1 MDKMNIAIVGATGIV
16 GQTFIKL
23 LESRNFPFKKLKLFA
38 SPKNTGKKISVK
50 EQDWFI
56 QNLQPECFKN
66 VDIAFFSAGG
76 IISRKWADEA
86 VRSGAFVIDNS
97 SAFRMQT
104 NIPLVVP
111 EINGHLIKNK
121 KPGIIA
127 NPNCSTIQ
135 LALVLQPLQQAFG
148 LETVIVSSYQSLSGA
163 GLEALNKLKQES
175 ITVLNKE
182 THLLPAPA
190 EQYAFNCIP
199 QIGAIDENGF
209 STEENKLMNETRK
222 ILNLPELKISA
233 TAVRVP
239 CFNGHGESVWITL
252 KKPADSLESILK
264 IVDDQDGV
272 TVLQK
277 EALPNQIFIDGKE
290 DVYVGRIRPVPNSH
304 NKAWITWICGDN
316 LKKGAALNGLQ
327 IAGKLLNTCK
337 SLKN

>member
-1 MDKMNIAIVGATGIV
+1 MNKMNIAIVGVTGIV

-23 LESRNFPFKKLKLFA
+23 LESKKFPFKELKLFA
-38 SPKNTGKKISVK
+38 SPKNTGKKISIK

-56 QNLQPECFKN
+56 QSLQPECFKN
-66 VDIAFFSAGG
+66 VDIAFFSAGE

-86 VRSGAFVIDNS
+86 VKSGAFVIDNS

-111 EINGHLIKNK
+111 EINTHLLKNK

-135 LALVLQPLQQAFG
+135 LALVLQPLQSYFG
-148 LETVIVSSYQSLSGA
+148 LETIIVSSYQSLSGA

-175 ITVLNKE
+175 TTVLNKE
-182 THLLPAPA
+182 AHLLPVPA

-199 QIGAIDENGF
+199 QIGSIDENGF
-209 STEENKLMNETRK
+209 SKEENKLMNETKK

-252 KKPADSLESILK
+252 KKPADSLESVMKIL
-264 IVDDQDGV
+264 DNQAGV
-272 TVLQK
+272 TVLQ
-277 EALPNQIFIDGKE
+277 EESSPNQIFIDGKDE
-290 DVYVGRIRPVPNSH
+290 VYVGRIRAVPNTQ
-304 NKAWITWICGDN
+304 NKEWVVWICADN
-316 LKKGAALNGLQ
+316 LRKGAALNGLQ
-327 IAGKLLNTCK
+327 IAEKLLNT
-337 SLKN
+337 

>member
-1 MDKMNIAIVGATGIV
+1 MNKMNIAIVGATGIV

-23 LESRNFPFKKLKLFA
+23 LESKNFPFKELKLFA
-38 SPKNTGKKISVK
+38 SPKNTGKKNSIK
-50 EQDWFI
+50 GQDWFI
-56 QNLQPECFKN
+56 QSLQPECFKN
-66 VDIAFFSAGG
+66 VDIAFFSAGEV
-76 IISRKWADEA
+76 ISRKWADEA
-86 VRSGAFVIDNS
+86 VKSGAFVIDNS

-111 EINGHLIKNK
+111 EINAHLLKNK

-135 LALVLQPLQQAFG
+135 LALVLQPFQRYFG

-199 QIGAIDENGF
+199 QIGSIDENGF
-209 STEENKLMNETRK
+209 SKEENKLMNETKK

-252 KKPADSLESILK
+252 KKPADNLESVMKIL
-264 IVDDQDGV
+264 DDQVGV
-272 TVLQK
+272 TVLQE
-277 EALPNQIFIDGKE
+277 EASPNQIFIDGKDE
-290 DVYVGRIRPVPNSH
+290 VYVGRIRAVPNTQ
-304 NKAWITWICGDN
+304 NKEWIVWICADN
-316 LKKGAALNGLQ
+316 LRKGAALNGLQ
-327 IAGKLLNTCK
+327 IAEKLLT
-337 SLKN
+337 